1 MSIARSIIKRQFL
14 LAAIMLAAGGSGAET
29 ENVNGVTWTYYTSYS
44 YGATITGMEGTARDV
59 TIPYML
65 GGYEVRNIGSDA
77 FKGNSYLQRVT
88 IPWHVREI
96 NSGAFYSCV
105 NLYELK
111 LSEGLE
117 RIGNEAFYGCQ
128 SLQSVEIPSSVGSVD
143 SDAFAMCG
151 IRRLTLNKY
160 CPYALSGILGD
171 TSKLLTSL
179 TLGAET
185 DRSISQSFFDGCH
198 ALSSVSIAAT
208 HAKYQV
214 INGLVL
220 SKDGKELV
228 AVPPGRSSITIPST
242 VTSLGWDVITA
253 CSNFVDT
260 VSIPGVKKLSDWV
273 IGYDEK
279 NPPKSVNLKGVRAV
293 RNWAFE
299 DCDTLASLTIPAS
312 VKIIGEDAFAGCY
325 RLKTISVAKG
335 NTAFKY
341 TGGMLLTKNGKRLI
355 TVSRNVTT
363 VAVPNGV
370 QTIDDAAFAGCTKLT
385 KVSLPKTV
393 RYIGEEDANRS
404 FYCWADDDIIIGCPK
419 LKSFTVASGNKWY
432 KSKGGMLLEWD
443 DLDGGWGL
451 AAVPPALVNVT
462 IPQGAKWISWC
473 AFRGCSKVTS
483 VTIPASMTEVDDEE
497 FEYLPKLKAFKVAA
511 KNKSFKASKG
521 LLLSKNG
528 KKLILVPNALTNV
541 SVPSGVTRVENRAFV
556 NCEKLK
562 KVTIPASVT
571 SIGRYAGLKGL
582 PYDAYDTRTIRGL
595 KMLNGWVIDVD
606 NEGRDIDTD
615 VDGNRVDPGFDGVL
629 NLTGAI
635 GIADYAFGDRSCVE
649 RGNCKTNCACFC
661 GITGV
666 IIPPTLKYIGA
677 GAFLNCHNL
686 PNVVM
691 PEGVRTIGESAFS
704 GCERLSEVS
713 IPESVT
719 SIGKDAFA
727 GCSESEGHWVW
738 NDETGEDEWI
748 EDVGGCLYDTTT
760 ISGAKMV
767 DGWVVGGDLPDDD
780 DWDGSLDLTGARG
793 IAAYAFGGDSVG
805 SGYSGSHCGDPSLP
819 VSYSPGLVSVTI
831 PTTVKGVGGY
841 AFGCCT
847 DLRQVTMP
855 LSVKSRVASTAFKGC
870 STNLKFT
877 YLASVT
883 FNANGGTI
891 DGATTLKRSVAQGKA
906 VGTVPVPV
914 RTGYTFAGWW
924 TAKTKGAKITA
935 KTAVKNDVTYYAR
948 WTVNKYA
955 VSISTSGSGT
965 VKGAG
970 RYSYGSKVTLTAKP
984 DSKSVFAYW
993 MRDGEIVGYGSSY
1006 TVKVGGATGVKAVFR
1021 AKSSFT
1027 EKPTEPWIEEWGGE
1041 LRVGVAFRAR
1051 VEIDEACRPVAFK
1064 AVNLPLGLTLNA
1076 TTGVISGVP
1085 TSAGGKTLKITA
1097 TSVAKPKLVSDPLE
1111 EEVMVEPLE
1120 EWAGGTFK
1128 LTGALGGKAATAT
1141 LTVGETGK
1149 ISGKFVVAKK
1159 QYSFKAAS
1167 YAVRETYFDGSISY
1181 LGKASLKYGTKT
1193 YPLEFAVSRV
1203 PGDDDAFVEIVV
1215 KNGAAEYGYVS
1226 STGAKPKEKYAGG
1239 AFACGDVEGSRLEVE
1254 AGSTESVTVP
1264 LARSTAAEP
1273 FDAENSLVAVY
1284 PDGTAVTNSVSWI
1297 NGDAAA
1303 YVTLDASPLERV
1315 GDCIRLILLDSYGDV
1330 VAESRVTA
1338 VGPVP
1343 NSTRNPLWIGERT
1356 ADTLAWGEWTMD
1368 LDVAWKKVKDFNATN
1383 ETARAYT
1390 LVLAEGALWCPDC
1403 LAAEINFFSD
1413 QLFKDWAASNNVAL
1427 VALDIPNNP
1436 ERSGGV
1442 SLLSYETYRAP
1453 DRYVTANWTPGY
1465 SNEALRVQSG
1475 AGYLSRHGIS
1485 LEDAATV
1492 AARNAYLAT
1501 QDTEDGGFMIP
1512 GEMRSRIAVPTLLL
1526 LRDDGV
1532 VSSRFDA
1539 YSSGGPTEF
1548 DAGAIAILEGM
1559 LRNSD
1564 GKEGTV
1570 ARPTEY
1576 AQSLHAE
1583 DFRMTIQ
1590 LVAGEMYRMTCVDCE
1605 NDSNQVVLFPV
1616 EREPDFY
1623 TAARTGTFNLKL
1635 LSQDVSFQLWRP
1647 GTLGF
1652 EIASDSVGEGSV
1664 AYNLRIARTGGSS
1677 GRVEAEVRFDEE
1689 ASSPYE
1695 DLFWFYSER
1704 LVWEDGESGVKT
1716 VPINI
1721 CENTFA
1727 DGDQNFYF
1735 DLNISGDS
1743 LPNTGT
1749 TRFRLTLQDNDE
1761 PNPGRIAITQTTPEM
1776 AGGMTAYALVGSTVE
1791 VSVDREGG
1799 VSGEIAASL
1808 AVSGGTLDKTELTW
1822 RNRDDC
1828 GYPVYWTLPDEP
1840 GTATLTLSSEDESVI
1855 DGERSILTV
1864 NILPQD
1870 SFGFECDYYFV
1881 NAMRYVKIE
1890 ELNVPILANATLTSP
1905 SVRMIA
1911 GSLAPGLTWEFSE
1924 NGGLLIRGVPT
1935 AAGSFKAAF
1944 RLFDGETGG
1953 LTTVVEINVIDPA
1966 VSGGGSYGDEPLNPS
1981 VATTRSFTDIP
1992 VIAADGERLA
2002 GTLMITLSR
2011 TGRASAKYRT
2021 AYGQTV
2027 VLASSSWEG
2036 GEMRDGTLYAT
2047 LTGSGGNEAYSL
2059 SVAAYAD
2066 GGISLEMYDSASLN
2080 NSLEC
2085 IVPAANW
2092 SKENPA
2098 TDFMGIFDVNLTAGN
2113 TISGNPALATGNGSL
2128 TLRMTQSAVATG
2140 TFTYS
2145 GFAPNGRQFSGSAV
2159 LTPVDWD
2166 ADEARCR
2173 RALLPILWTPSSD
2186 SIAGLLVFTVQDG
2199 FPELLEDESLLVWRH
2214 FADTPEASCEIELN
2228 ASSPIH

>member
-1 MSIARSIIKRQFL
+1 MTNDTIARLFAGA
-14 LAAIMLAAGGSGAET
+14 LALMSVAGWAET
-29 ENVNGVTWTYYTSYS
+29 ESVNGVTWTYYTSYS
-44 YGATITGMEGTARDV
+44 YGATITGMEGTASDV

-65 GGYEVRNIGSDA
+65 GGYEVKRIGSDV
-77 FKGNSYLQRVT
+77 FKGNSYLRRVT
-88 IPWHVREI
+88 IPWYIREI
-96 NSGAFYSCV
+96 GSDAFCSCV
-105 NLYELK
+105 NLDEVK

-117 RIGNEAFYGCQ
+117 RIGSEAFFGCQ
-128 SLQSVEIPSSVGSVD
+128 SLQSVEIPSSVNDIYSGT
-143 SDAFAMCG
+143 FAMCG
-151 IRRLTLNKY
+151 IRRLTLNKW
-160 CPYALSGILGD
+160 CPYRLSEMLGG
-171 TSKLLTSL
+171 TTKLLTSL

-185 DRSISQSFFDGCH
+185 ERNIDQSFFAGCT
-198 ALSSVSIAAT
+198 ALSSISIAAT

-214 INGLVL
+214 VNGLVL

-228 AVPPGRSSITIPST
+228 AVPPGRSSISIPST
-242 VTSLGWDVITA
+242 VTSLGWDVVKA
-253 CSNFVDT
+253 CSNLIET
-260 VSIPGVKKLSDWV
+260 ASIPGVKKLGDWV
-273 IGYDEK
+273 VGYDED
-279 NPPKSVNLKGVRAV
+279 NPPRSVNLQGVRAV
-293 RNWAFE
+293 RDYAFG

-312 VKIIGEDAFAGCY
+312 VKIIGESAFDGCY
-325 RLKTISVAKG
+325 RLKTIFVAKG

-393 RYIGEEDANRS
+393 RYIGDEDANRS

-419 LKSFTVASGNKWY
+419 LKSFTVASGNKRY

-483 VTIPASMTEVDDEE
+483 VTIPASMPEVDDEE
-497 FEYLPKLKAFKVAA
+497 FECLPKLKAFKVAA
-511 KNKSFKASKG
+511 KNKSLKASKG

-528 KKLILVPNALTNV
+528 KKLILVPNALTSV
-541 SVPSGVTRVENRAFV
+541 SVPAGVARIESYAFC

-562 KVTIPASVT
+562 EVTIPASVT

-606 NEGRDIDTD
+606 NEGRDLDTD
-615 VDGNRVDPGFDGVL
+615 AHGIRFDPQFDGVL
-629 NLTGAI
+629 NLAGAI
-635 GIADYAFGDRSCVE
+635 GVADYAFGDRSCVE

-666 IIPPTLKYIGA
+666 IIPPTLKYIGS

-704 GCERLSEVS
+704 GCERLSAVS

-780 DWDGSLDLTGARG
+780 DWNGSLDLTGARG

-831 PTTVKGVGGY
+831 PATVKGVGGY

-955 VSISTSGSGT
+955 VSISKSGSGT

-1141 LTVGETGK
+1141 LTVGATGK

-1159 QYSFKAAS
+1159 QYSFTAAS

-1368 LDVAWKKVKDFNATN
+1368 LDVALEKVKDFNATN
-1383 ETARAYT
+1383 ETGRAYT

-1403 LAAEINFFSD
+1403 LAAEVNFFSD
-1413 QLFKDWAASNNVAL
+1413 QLFKDWAASNKIAL

-1442 SLLSYETYRAP
+1442 SLLSYETYRTT
-1453 DRYVTANWTPGY
+1453 DRYVTANGTPGY
-1465 SNEALRVQSG
+1465 SNETLRVQSG

-1485 LEDAATV
+1485 PEDAAAV
-1492 AARNAYLAT
+1492 AARNAYLVT
-1501 QDTEDGGFMIP
+1501 HDTDNGGLMIP
-1512 GEMRSRIAVPTLLL
+1512 GETRSRIVVPTLLL
-1526 LRDDGV
+1526 LRDDGA

-1548 DAGAIAILEGM
+1548 DAAAIAILEGM
-1559 LRNSD
+1559 LENPYA
-1564 GKEGTV
+1564 KEG
-1570 ARPTEY
+1570 
-1576 AQSLHAE
+1576 
-1583 DFRMTIQ
+1583 
-1590 LVAGEMYRMTCVDCE
+1590 
-1605 NDSNQVVLFPV
+1605 
-1616 EREPDFY
+1616 
-1623 TAARTGTFNLKL
+1623 
-1635 LSQDVSFQLWRP
+1635 
-1647 GTLGF
+1647 
-1652 EIASDSVGEGSV
+1652 
-1664 AYNLRIARTGGSS
+1664 
-1677 GRVEAEVRFDEE
+1677 
-1689 ASSPYE
+1689 
-1695 DLFWFYSER
+1695 
-1704 LVWEDGESGVKT
+1704 
-1716 VPINI
+1716 
-1721 CENTFA
+1721 
-1727 DGDQNFYF
+1727 
-1735 DLNISGDS
+1735 
-1743 LPNTGT
+1743 
-1749 TRFRLTLQDNDE
+1749 
-1761 PNPGRIAITQTTPEM
+1761 
-1776 AGGMTAYALVGSTVE
+1776 
-1791 VSVDREGG
+1791 
-1799 VSGEIAASL
+1799 
-1808 AVSGGTLDKTELTW
+1808 
-1822 RNRDDC
+1822 
-1828 GYPVYWTLPDEP
+1828 
-1840 GTATLTLSSEDESVI
+1840 
-1855 DGERSILTV
+1855 
-1864 NILPQD
+1864 
-1870 SFGFECDYYFV
+1870 
-1881 NAMRYVKIE
+1881 
-1890 ELNVPILANATLTSP
+1890 
-1905 SVRMIA
+1905 
-1911 GSLAPGLTWEFSE
+1911 
-1924 NGGLLIRGVPT
+1924 
-1935 AAGSFKAAF
+1935 
-1944 RLFDGETGG
+1944 
-1953 LTTVVEINVIDPA
+1953 
-1966 VSGGGSYGDEPLNPS
+1966 
-1981 VATTRSFTDIP
+1981 
-1992 VIAADGERLA
+1992 
-2002 GTLMITLSR
+2002 SR
-2011 TGRASAKYRT
+2011 
-2021 AYGQTV
+2021 
-2027 VLASSSWEG
+2027 
-2036 GEMRDGTLYAT
+2036 
-2047 LTGSGGNEAYSL
+2047 
-2059 SVAAYAD
+2059 
-2066 GGISLEMYDSASLN
+2066 
-2080 NSLEC
+2080 
-2085 IVPAANW
+2085 
-2092 SKENPA
+2092 
-2098 TDFMGIFDVNLTAGN
+2098 
-2113 TISGNPALATGNGSL
+2113 
-2128 TLRMTQSAVATG
+2128 
-2140 TFTYS
+2140 
-2145 GFAPNGRQFSGSAV
+2145 
-2159 LTPVDWD
+2159 
-2166 ADEARCR
+2166 
-2173 RALLPILWTPSSD
+2173 
-2186 SIAGLLVFTVQDG
+2186 
-2199 FPELLEDESLLVWRH
+2199 
-2214 FADTPEASCEIELN
+2214 
-2228 ASSPIH
+2228 